1 MLRSKCPQASLNR
14 RGLSLGNR
22 DVSWNHS
29 AGRRGV
35 QVSQGRGK
43 REATRNQGNS
53 LYFCLSVCVSPSPLA
68 QLPLFLLHMA
78 QHSCHQMA
86 PAVPESTVILE
97 FLILCNRQFFPKEVK
112 RYTKNKSRGSWLS
125 ENVFYCFSLFP
136 SLDSGEQRDRDG
148 KSDAISPLA
157 VGLAC
162 LEEGRSP
169 HG

>member
-1 MLRSKCPQASLNR
+1 MSHEITGQA
-14 RGLSLGNR
+14 GE
-22 DVSWNHS
+22 VSRPHKEEEK
-29 AGRRGV
+29 
-35 QVSQGRGK
+35 GK
-43 REATRNQGNS
+43 PPGTKETPCIS
-53 LYFCLSVCVSPSPLA
+53 VSVCVSPSPLA
-68 QLPLFLLHMA
+68 QLLLFLLHMA